1 MDRARSGVA
10 EEMYVVRRA
19 VRVAL
24 HLVRVAVAVP
34 GVALAALEGVVGV
47 VLMPLTESPQRC

>member
-1 MDRARSGVA
+1 M
-10 EEMYVVRRA
+10 RRA